1 MKPERALHLRP
12 EASPSPNPPGA
23 VSWGFC
29 LTLMGALLVWLFAW
43 HLETATST
51 VSIWNR
57 SETYA
62 HGFLIFPIS
71 AYLIWIKR
79 DKILAI
85 APSPSAWGVAAL
97 VGLGLLWLVSD
108 SVEALVVSQY
118 ALVAMVPALVWAVL
132 GYRVFM
138 SMLFPLLFLLFA
150 VPVGDF
156 LLAPMMSF
164 TADFTVTAL
173 RLTGIPVFREGNFFT
188 VPSGSWSVVE
198 ACSGLRYL
206 IASLTLG
213 CLFSY
218 LTYRSLWRRV
228 VFIGLSIV
236 VPIIANGLRAYMI
249 VMIGHLSNN
258 RLATGVDHVIYGWV
272 FFGFVMMLLFWIGA
286 KWREPDEVPDAEKS
300 IQTQSNEITLGFS
313 PRTLLFAALSALTI
327 AIWPGYAR
335 NLDVVAT
342 DSTKLALAA
351 PNAPQGWKIETH
363 PLTDWEP
370 HYLNASGAAK
380 QGFERD
386 GKRVEVSIKFYR
398 NQHQGAE
405 VINTNNQLV
414 STQDQRWGLTSDD
427 ATSIASPSG
436 QISVA
441 ESTLRSR
448 RGNLLVWH
456 WYWIGGTHTS
466 NSYLAK
472 IYQAKAKLLGKGD
485 DAAAIFIYLPFDG
498 KPDSARETLRE
509 FVPAVFQS
517 IESTLSAAK
526 NN

>member
-1 MKPERALHLRP
+1 MKPERTLNLRP
-12 EASPSPNPPGA
+12 EPIPSPNSPGA
-23 VSWGFC
+23 TTWGFC
-29 LTLMGALLVWLFAW
+29 LALMAVLLVWLFAW
-43 HLETATST
+43 HYETAAST

-79 DKILAI
+79 AKIRDLA
-85 APSPSAWGVAAL
+85 PLPSAWGIAAL
-97 VGLGLLWLVSD
+97 AGLGLLWLVSD

-118 ALVAMVPALVWAVL
+118 ALVAMIPALVWAVL
-132 GYRVFM
+132 GYRIFIA
-138 SMLFPLLFLLFA
+138 MLFPLMFLLFA

-156 LLAPMMSF
+156 LLPPMMNF

-213 CLFSY
+213 CLFAY
-218 LTYRSLWRRV
+218 LTYSSLWRRI

-236 VPIIANGLRAYMI
+236 VPVIANGLRAYMI

-286 KWREPDEVPDAEKS
+286 KWREPDEVPGAEKAM
-300 IQTQSNEITLGFS
+300 QTQSNEITLGFP
-313 PRTLLFAALSALTI
+313 PRTLLFAALGALTI
-327 AIWPGYAR
+327 AIWPGYAQH
-335 NLDVVAT
+335 LDVVPT
-342 DSTKLALAA
+342 DSTKLTLST
-351 PNAPQGWKIETH
+351 PNTPQGWKIETL
-363 PLTDWEP
+363 PITDWEP
-370 HYLNASGAAK
+370 HYLNASGTVK
-380 QGFERD
+380 QAFERD
-386 GKRVEVSIKFYR
+386 GKRVEVLFKFYR

-414 STQDQRWGLTSDD
+414 STRDQRWGLTSDD
-427 ATSIASPSG
+427 ATAIATAGG
-436 QISVA
+436 QISVG
-441 ESTLRSR
+441 ESTLRSGR
-448 RGNLLVWH
+448 SNLLVWH
-456 WYWIGGTHTS
+456 WYWSGGMHTN

-472 IYQAKAKLLGKGD
+472 IYQAKAKILGKGD
-485 DAAAIFIYLPFDG
+485 DAAAIFIYLPFDA
-498 KPDSARETLRE
+498 KPDLARETLRE
-509 FVPAVFQS
+509 FVPAIFQS
-517 IESTLSAAK
+517 VESALSAAK